1 MIGNKI
7 EKVRNKNK
15 YLQYVL
21 LDYTM
26 GQNSLPPY
34 IAFFYIIF
42 FFFSSINKCLPSGK
56 LCPFNDL
63 RKEDTNYLN
72 LFFRSSIQ
80 NAINTNVG
88 IHI

>member
-42 FFFSSINKCLPSGK
+42 FFFH
-56 LCPFNDL
+56 
-63 RKEDTNYLN
+63 
-72 LFFRSSIQ
+72 Q
-80 NAINTNVG
+80 
-88 IHI
+88 